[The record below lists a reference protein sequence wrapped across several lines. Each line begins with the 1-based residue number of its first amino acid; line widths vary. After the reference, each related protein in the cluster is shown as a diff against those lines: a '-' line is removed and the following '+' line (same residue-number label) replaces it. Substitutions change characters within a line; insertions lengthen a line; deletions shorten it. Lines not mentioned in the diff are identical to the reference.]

1 MVGLNFVIPFS
12 KGILRENVF
21 LSCLARLSC
30 SVEQRR
36 SAGKIRKRQ
45 LALSRAL
52 KQCGCSE
59 GVSSVLSAGN
69 AALFSREAVHLNAA
83 CVAESILLRWC
94 LFRRCG
100 HAQLRAMDT
109 RSGELR
115 KRATASE
122 AVSLRLVVSVR
133 GSCTFQGEAWDVY
146 WRL

>member
-45 LALSRAL
+45 LALSRAS

-59 GVSSVLSAGN
+59 GVSSLLSTGN
-69 AALFSREAVHLNAA
+69 APLFSREAVRLNAA
-83 CVAESILLRWC
+83 C
-94 LFRRCG
+94 
-100 HAQLRAMDT
+100 
-109 RSGELR
+109 
-115 KRATASE
+115 
-122 AVSLRLVVSVR
+122 LRLSCGVYLVALMPVSR
-133 GSCTFQGEAWDVY
+133 
-146 WRL
+146 